1 MPPVYRVLSLGER
14 NEWSDLKRRMESCSL
29 KVSRLDGKVAGT
41 LRRLRHPLLSL
52 IACITS

>member
-41 LRRLRHPLLSL
+41 LRRLGHPLLSL